1 MSTEASTTE
10 PDRHEVGGRSDERN
24 DPTDPPTQEG
34 PVVVPNH
41 LVLEALNSLE
51 TRGALGGGASRRGP
65 NAIGASTTAPTVP
78 PTPAEAFPEPTPTGP
93 SRPRPASG
101 PLAALR
107 APRVADRIGALGGL
121 LRIAVVSVTS
131 VLVLTSAEGRTATQL
146 VLLAMVIAITTWRV
160 ANPDPDPASRRGH
173 LELVLETL
181 TVAAIIIAT
190 GGFDSPFILLAVG
203 PIAVGGLTMG
213 PAVSGPIIGIV
224 VALNLIAD
232 LYNSEYSELVSI
244 YRAATW
250 VAVFGFIT
258 LLTSMLRY
266 LAAETQRS
274 ETDHLMRL
282 ESANGLLADLHSLA
296 QDLPSSL
303 DLGEV
308 LDATAGRVRTLV
320 DVDTLAILLHEG
332 ADQQLTTALAAGME
346 LPPTVE
352 PTGLPR
358 PIKRALDEGEPVAV
372 GYLPGALNP
381 RSKSLL
387 ALPLISR
394 GVIIGVIVLE
404 DAKADRYG
412 PHQLELIADLVR
424 SAAVEIDNARWFK
437 LLRTVG
443 ADEERN
449 RIARDLHD
457 RIGQALAYLGFELD
471 RVLAQ
476 SSKEDADP
484 LELSDDLRRLR
495 NRQREVV
502 QEVRNALYDL
512 RTEASDEEAPA
523 AVLARFAERVAKRS
537 GLTFHL
543 DLDADLRL
551 PARQER
557 ELWRI
562 AQEAM
567 TNVERHAR
575 ATSVT
580 ISWARLD
587 GSAELRVLDDGQG
600 FTPGQ
605 SGRMDSYGL
614 LGMRE
619 RASAIG
625 ATLSIERGSGQ
636 GTLVR
641 CSLPVA
647 SPGRA
652 RGTTS
657 PGGKAL

>member
-1 MSTEASTTE
+1 MSTDASETMRATI
-10 PDRHEVGGRSDERN
+10 VSN
-24 DPTDPPTQEG
+24 DPADPPTQES
-34 PVVVPNH
+34 PVVVPSD
-41 LVLEALNSLE
+41 LVLAALDSLE
-51 TRGALGGGASRRGP
+51 NRGALGGLDRRDSTVSAARPERNLTGP
-65 NAIGASTTAPTVP
+65 ISLADV
-78 PTPAEAFPEPTPTGP
+78 FPEGP
-93 SRPRPASG
+93 APPPAVTHPASG

-107 APRVADRIGALGGL
+107 STRVANRIAALGGL
-121 LRIAVVSVTS
+121 LRVAIVSVTS
-131 VLVLTSAEGRTATQL
+131 VLVLTSAHGRSPTQL
-146 VLLAMVIAITTWRV
+146 VLLAAVIGLTTWRV
-160 ANPDPDPASRRGH
+160 LNPDPDPSSRRAH
-173 LELVLETL
+173 IEFVLESL
-181 TVAAIIIAT
+181 LVAALILGT
-190 GGFDSPFILLAVG
+190 GGFDSPVILLAVG

-213 PAVSGPIIGIV
+213 PAVSGLIIGIV
-224 VALNLIAD
+224 VTLNLIAD
-232 LYNSEYSELVSI
+232 LGDGELTELASI
-244 YRAATW
+244 YRAANW
-250 VAVFGFIT
+250 VAVFGCIT
-258 LLTSMLRY
+258 LLASMLRY
-266 LAAETQRS
+266 VAAETKRS

-282 ESANGLLADLHSLA
+282 ESANDLLADLHGLA

-308 LDATAGRVRTLV
+308 LDATAGRIRHLIP
-320 DVDTLAILLHEG
+320 VDTLVVLLHER
-332 ADQQLTTALAAGME
+332 ADDSLTTALAAGME
-346 LPPTVE
+346 LPPTVN
-352 PTGLPR
+352 PDGLPR
-358 PIKRALDEGEPVAV
+358 PIRRALDEAKPVAI
-372 GYLPGALNP
+372 GYLPGALNS
-381 RSKSLL
+381 RTQSLL

-394 GVIIGVIVLE
+394 DTTIGVIVIE
-404 DAKADRYG
+404 NGTADCYG
-412 PHQLELIADLVR
+412 PGELDQLADLVR

-471 RVLAQ
+471 RVLSQASGAQ
-476 SSKEDADP
+476 AVAED
-484 LELSDDLRRLR
+484 LGNDLRRLR
-495 NRQREVV
+495 GRQREVV

-523 AVLARFAERVAKRS
+523 AVLARFAERVSKRS
-537 GLTFHL
+537 GLAFEL
-543 DLDADLRL
+543 DLDPDLRL

-575 ATSVT
+575 AGAVKV
-580 ISWARLD
+580 SWVRRD

-600 FTPGQ
+600 FTPGE

-657 PGGKAL
+657 PGGTAQ